1 MLSVKSV
8 VIYSAGNTR
17 EIRSQCQEELLYSDD
32 LTLVSETLEGLKGRL
47 ESWKE
52 ALESKG

>member
-1 MLSVKSV
+1 MLETLS
-8 VIYSAGNTR
+8 R
-17 EIRSQCQEELLYSDD
+17 EIRSQCQEELIYSDD

-52 ALESKG
+52 ALVSKG

>member
-1 MLSVKSV
+1 MLETLS
-8 VIYSAGNTR
+8 R
-17 EIRSQCQEELLYSDD
+17 EISSQCQEELLYSDD